1 MKGRGKYGPYLAAGV
16 TAFAVIAAAIL
27 LFFLLEHFS
36 AIRSLLET
44 IGYILRPICYGI
56 VLAFLL
62 LPVHRRILAVLTDQ
76 CQGIRDP
83 WGKKKNIL
91 SAISILLSLIF
102 AFLVLY
108 VLLAMVLPQLYWSLV
123 GLFEALPGYFQ
134 SVQQWLTTF
143 LADNPDIQQAVLS
156 YYRTAGAAL
165 NQWLSSDLIPN
176 LESASS
182 TLAWLRSELLPQLTG
197 VVSGVS
203 TVVLALVNLLKD
215 IIVAV
220 IVSVYLLAR
229 KDVFAAQ
236 SKKILYSMFP
246 TRVADLLVEES
257 RSAYRILS
265 GFINGTLVDSFIV
278 GVICLICFT
287 VFQFPYPMLLAVII
301 GVTNVIPFFGP
312 FIGAIPSG
320 LLILLVS
327 PRQCLYFVIFIFV
340 LQQLDGNILHPKI
353 LGSSVGLASFWVLF
367 AVLLFGGLFGFV
379 GMVLGVPVFAMFY
392 SVVSR
397 LVNRG
402 LKKRGLPLST
412 EEYLGKTGP
421 LAPERH
427 PPRRS
432 RAEQTNKH
440 RRTGTV
446 HGTVPV
452 LVVLIFCCH
461 TAKMSSQNRHSRTAT
476 SSSWSVRRRMVCR
489 GEKGPGRGGRGSPS
503 CRRRRRS

>member
-1 MKGRGKYGPYLAAGV
+1 MKQKKYGPYLAAGV

-27 LFFLLEHFS
+27 LFFTLEHFS
-36 AIRSLLET
+36 AIRALLGT
-44 IGYILRPICYGI
+44 VAYILRPICYGV

-62 LPVHRRILAVLTDQ
+62 LPVHRRIFQFLCELA
-76 CQGIRDP
+76 QGRL
-83 WGKKKNIL
+83 KKGHKKLLNTL
-91 SAISILLSLIF
+91 SILLSLLL
-102 AFLVLY
+102 AFLVVY
-108 VLLAMVLPQLYWSLV
+108 VLLAMVLPQLYWSIV
-123 GLFEALPGYFQ
+123 GLFEALPSYFQ
-134 SVQQWLTTF
+134 SFQQWLTTF
-143 LADNPDIQQAVLS
+143 LADNPDIQKAVLD

-236 SKKILYSMFP
+236 SKKILYSIFP
-246 TRVADLLVEES
+246 TRAADLLVEES

-402 LKKRGLPLST
+402 LKKRGLPLET
-412 EEYLGKTGP
+412 VEYMGKTGA
-421 LAPERH
+421 LAPKQGA
-427 PPRRS
+427 
-432 RAEQTNKH
+432 AEQDE
-440 RRTGTV
+440 
-446 HGTVPV
+446 
-452 LVVLIFCCH
+452 I
-461 TAKMSSQNRHSRTAT
+461 A
-476 SSSWSVRRRMVCR
+476 
-489 GEKGPGRGGRGSPS
+489 E
-503 CRRRRRS
+503 

>member
-36 AIRSLLET
+36 AIRTLLET

-76 CQGIRDP
+76 CRGIRDP

-236 SKKILYSMFP
+236 SKKILYSIFP
-246 TRVADLLVEES
+246 TRAADLLVEES

-287 VFQFPYPMLLAVII
+287 VFLPHAAGGDHWGDQRDPLFWTLHRGHSQRTADSAGQPPAVPLFCDFHFCAAAA
-301 GVTNVIPFFGP
+301 GRQHPSPEDSGQLG
-312 FIGAIPSG
+312 GAG
-320 LLILLVS
+320 LLLGAVCGAAVRRTVRLCGHGAGRARV
-327 PRQCLYFVIFIFV
+327 RHV
-340 LQQLDGNILHPKI
+340 LQ
-353 LGSSVGLASFWVLF
+353 
-367 AVLLFGGLFGFV
+367 
-379 GMVLGVPVFAMFY
+379 
-392 SVVSR
+392 
-397 LVNRG
+397 RG
-402 LKKRGLPLST
+402 QPPGEPRPEKA
-412 EEYLGKTGP
+412 GP
-421 LAPERH
+421 APEY
-427 PPRRS
+427 
-432 RAEQTNKH
+432 
-440 RRTGTV
+440 G
-446 HGTVPV
+446 G
-452 LVVLIFCCH
+452 I
-461 TAKMSSQNRHSRTAT
+461 
-476 SSSWSVRRRMVCR
+476 
-489 GEKGPGRGGRGSPS
+489 PGKDRPAGAGKDTLPAGAGRYK
-503 CRRRRRS
+503 

>member
-1 MKGRGKYGPYLAAGV
+1 MRGRGKYGPYLAAGV

-36 AIRSLLET
+36 AIRALLET
-44 IGYILRPICYGI
+44 IAYILRPICYGL

-62 LPVHRRILAVLTDQ
+62 LPVHRRILAVLTEQ
-76 CQGIRDP
+76 CQGLRDP
-83 WGKKKNIL
+83 WGKKKNL
-91 SAISILLSLIF
+91 LNAVSILLSLVF

-108 VLLAMVLPQLYWSLV
+108 VLLAMVLPQLYWSIV

-165 NQWLSSDLIPN
+165 NQWLSSDLMPN

-203 TVVLALVNLLKD
+203 ALVLALFNLLKD

-236 SKKILYSMFP
+236 SKKIVYSLFP
-246 TRVADLLVEES
+246 TRAADLLVEES

-287 VFQFPYPMLLAVII
+287 LFQFPYPMLLAVLI

-367 AVLLFGGLFGFV
+367 SVLLFGGLFGFV

-402 LKKRGLPLST
+402 LKKRGLPQKT

-421 LAPERH
+421 LAAEKPE
-427 PPRRS
+427 PDG
-432 RAEQTNKH
+432 TN
-440 RRTGTV
+440 
-446 HGTVPV
+446 
-452 LVVLIFCCH
+452 
-461 TAKMSSQNRHSRTAT
+461 
-476 SSSWSVRRRMVCR
+476 
-489 GEKGPGRGGRGSPS
+489 E
-503 CRRRRRS
+503 